1 MIGVGGRFREEAMAQ
16 NVWEGFLNVVGVDG
30 VLPVEESGG
39 LRSPL
44 EGEGSAGR
52 DGVVLAKDGAN
63 RFERCK

>member
-1 MIGVGGRFREEAMAQ
+1 MAQ

-63 RFERCK
+63 RLAQSEKITLEGFGNR